1 MRTFFKKI
9 NKNILSILLLF
20 VVFYFINQPAAFPSD
35 EGSSGSVYKSP
46 PRTIDSYSQDNAMC
60 NMKKLDFDPF
70 TSGDDIRW
78 ELDNPTCIGFIIGAA
93 ALIIGAEQFSS
104 YACRQPQQAAEA
116 ALSAASGV
124 PLSPAMIKRR
134 AIEASTCSALVSTCA
149 GSVGTAGSECVQ
161 AGLCCGG
168 MAATLV
174 ATGIAVAGLAIIY
187 AVALDSQKYA
197 RICGHDWNV
206 WEENDGKWSNGKYE
220 GSYQKELEDKVK
232 NNTLK
237 FDIKEQ
243 DYREYIYGGRE
254 YEDNGDGACPNPW
267 ADNKDLRKKVLG
279 YDSDNQK
286 YYMRGPKVSSNFAC
300 YRFLYY
306 YCERKDDD
314 TDASYK
320 TRCDNEKKE
329 AKKAL
334 ECCNNRSQETLCIE
348 SSNSIDGEDGYKHQF
363 CKSGSKCSVKGV
375 TYEVYDSKVL
385 SNFVCAKTYSVCP
398 YNHLLGS
405 GTERANYCNDSNA
418 FPNSDGECKCKEGHD
433 NCDTS
438 SGSIVQNYC
447 QYLKHCARVPDKIY
461 VRMSDLDGAVI
472 SGACFDMKGDS
483 QNNYS
488 YDAGLLPIS
497 GRNFSAPM
505 AQCFKETMENMFLH
519 KAGHSVCKNPD
530 EDPANNICSSGYI
543 YKKGETAPG
552 TSIFEDIQARLRT
565 VIKLG
570 LTIAITIIGI
580 NILLGGKLMDRKD
593 ITMFVIKLG
602 LVSYFALGNAWQTT
616 FFNGIFNAGTSIS
629 NIVMQPDA
637 GKPAYKLDGCQ
648 FPRYNYNDDK
658 ETTRYAKPSY
668 PPGKEYLEI
677 WDTLDCKIAK
687 ALGFGPEVTVPNIIR
702 MTIAGFFTGGLGIVF
717 IIAGYMCAFFMI
729 SLTVRA
735 LHIFLMSSIAI
746 VLMIYVSP
754 ITITLSL
761 FKRTEGVFTK
771 WRKNLISFALQPIVL
786 FTYLGMLISIFD
798 TAIIGS
804 ARFEG
809 NGINAPK
816 NIICNDA
823 ADIDSLY
830 CIFHIAEI
838 KNFDGFEAIG
848 IGIPIL
854 VGITSDKL
862 TTVIKAAFILFIFTQ
877 FLEKITQLASELT
890 GGKELKGAGIS
901 AMEMAT
907 KSFGAARGLQKR
919 AMGLSRKIASGVGKK
934 ATSVARSI
942 GNTGKN
948 PAKELSKPGSIGDI
962 AASDSNKSSVKQDVA
977 ASDKKTSTSATDPA
991 VKGKDK

>member
-9 NKNILSILLLF
+9 NKNILSVSLLF
-20 VVFYFINQPAAFPSD
+20 VVFYFINHTFAFAD
-35 EGSSGSVYKSP
+35 SGSIYKSP
-46 PRTIDSYSQDNAMC
+46 SREIDSYDEDNAMC
-60 NMKKLDFDPF
+60 NMKELHFDPF
-70 TSGDDIRW
+70 TSSDDIRW

-104 YACRQPQQAAEA
+104 YACMQPQLAIEA
-116 ALSAASGV
+116 AASAASGV

-134 AIEASTCSALVSTCA
+134 AQEASKCTALISAQDYGNA
-149 GSVGTAGSECVQ
+149 A
-161 AGLCCGG
+161 ACCGG
-168 MAATLV
+168 MAASLT

-187 AVALDSQKYA
+187 GTAVGAQKYG

-206 WEENDGKWSNGKYE
+206 WKKDNDGKWSNGKYD
-220 GSYQKELEDKVK
+220 GSYQKKLEDKVK
-232 NNTLK
+232 NDTLT
-237 FDIKEQ
+237 FDIKEKE
-243 DYREYIYGGRE
+243 YREYIYGGRE
-254 YEDNGDGACPNPW
+254 YEDNGGSSCHNPW
-267 ADNKDLRKKVLG
+267 EDNTDLRKKILG
-279 YDSDNQK
+279 YDSDNQR

-306 YCERKDDD
+306 YCERNDGE
-314 TDASYK
+314 TEGSYK
-320 TRCDNEKKE
+320 TRCDSEKRD
-329 AKKAL
+329 AKKAFD
-334 ECCNNRSQETLCIE
+334 CCNSRSQEILCIE
-348 SSNSIDGEDGYKHQF
+348 SSDLISGGDGYKYQF
-363 CKSGSKCSVKGV
+363 CKSGSKCSVKEV
-375 TYEVYDSKVL
+375 VYEVYDSKVV
-385 SNFVCAKTYSVCP
+385 SNFVCGKTYSVCP

-405 GTERANYCNDSNA
+405 GSEMAEYDEN
-418 FPNSDGECKCKEGHD
+418 
-433 NCDTS
+433 DTS
-438 SGSIVQNYC
+438 SLVNYC

-519 KAGHSVCKNPD
+519 KAGHSACKNPD
-530 EDPANNICSSGYI
+530 EEPANDICSSGYI

-593 ITMFVIKLG
+593 ISMFVIKLG

-637 GKPAYKLDGCQ
+637 GKPEYKLDGCQ

-658 ETTRYAKPSY
+658 EKTRYTKPSY
-668 PPGKEYLEI
+668 SPGKEYLKI

-786 FTYLGMLISIFD
+786 FAYLGILVSIFD
-798 TAIIGS
+798 ITIIGS

-809 NGINAPK
+809 DGINAPK
-816 NIICNDA
+816 NIICNDD
-823 ADIDSLY
+823 ADTDSLY
-830 CIFHIAEI
+830 CIFKIAEI

-877 FLEKITQLASELT
+877 FLEKITNLAATLT
-890 GGKELKGAGIS
+890 GGAELKGAGIS

-907 KSFGAARGLQKR
+907 KSFGAARGIQKR
-919 AMGLSRKIASGVGKK
+919 AMGLSKKIASGVGKK
-934 ATSVARSI
+934 GTSVARSI
-942 GNTGKN
+942 GNKGKN
-948 PAKELSKPGSIGDI
+948 PAKELSKPESTGDP
-962 AASDSNKSSVKQDVA
+962 A
-977 ASDKKTSTSATDPA
+977 ASDKKASASATDPAASDKKATTSATDPA
-991 VKGKDK
+991 VKGEDK